1 MDTPVIPASVPER
14 RLILIRHGQTEY
26 NRTGRMQG
34 QLDTDL
40 SDVGLAQARA
50 TAAATAGW
58 NVSAVY
64 SSDLA
69 RARDTAQVL
78 AEGWG
83 AEVTTDRRLRETD
96 LGRWQAG
103 SHEEIDRD
111 YPGQRAYWR
120 HDPAWSPPE
129 GESRLEVAARASSLV
144 EELMAGDAFD
154 HGDVVIVA
162 HGGTIGALTAKLL
175 GFPTCLYPALTSLG
189 NVRWSQL
196 LARPRFVGGA
206 DTHSA
211 PAIDG
216 STVPLVPF
224 TSEDWWREPQ
234 WMLEGWNV
242 AAVSPGGETG
252 GIGGNP
258 DEGSE
263 R

>member
-1 MDTPVIPASVPER
+1 MAHPVSRSAAHQR

-26 NRTGRMQG
+26 NRAGRMQG

-40 SDVGLAQARA
+40 SEVGFAQARA
-50 TAAATAGW
+50 TAIATANW

-69 RARDTAQVL
+69 RARDTAKVL
-78 AEGWG
+78 AEAWG
-83 AEVTTDRRLRETD
+83 VDVTTDPRLRETD
-96 LGRWQAG
+96 LGLWQAG
-103 SHEEIDRD
+103 SHQEIDRD

-120 HDPAWSPPE
+120 HDPTWAPPQ
-129 GESRLEVAARASSLV
+129 GESRLEVAARAASLV
-144 EELMAGDAFD
+144 DELMAGDVFD
-154 HGDVVIVA
+154 GGDVVVVA

-175 GFPTCLYPALTSLG
+175 GLPTELYPTLTSLG

-196 LARPRFVGGA
+196 IARPRFVGGEE
-206 DTHSA
+206 THSV

-216 STVPLVPF
+216 STVPLVPSS
-224 TSEDWWREPQ
+224 SEDWWREPL

-242 AAVSPGGETG
+242 AAVPPGAAG
-252 GIGGNP
+252 GDISGNP
-258 DEGSE
+258 DEGSA